1 MHVPLQ
7 LDREWRTIHKWRCYS
22 CSTSTAISVLRGV
35 FYDVNAWTLRAINVY
50 FLQWLHERRHFEAFL
65 EMFAEVADC
74 LVPLGLWPEFEDV
87 VNRGIVLSTAS
98 RHDLVLN
105 MNILVIIYKMH
116 EYLPKSYTDA
126 IPEHFGDR
134 LLRKFTELSSYRPL
148 KSCPSS
154 TTVSSSTSIV

>member
-1 MHVPLQ
+1 
-7 LDREWRTIHKWRCYS
+7 
-22 CSTSTAISVLRGV
+22 
-35 FYDVNAWTLRAINVY
+35 
-50 FLQWLHERRHFEAFL
+50 
-65 EMFAEVADC
+65 MFAEVADC

-105 MNILVIIYKMH
+105 MNILVIIYRMH
-116 EYLPKSYTDA
+116 EYLPKSYTNA

-134 LLRKFTELSSYRPL
+134 LLRKFTELSSYHPL

-154 TTVSSSTSIV
+154 TTVSSSTSIVYMAASASIPVIDSTRSWSSPVFTRSQKPYFDVLRRWARFIYWRR